1 MFLRKLYP
9 YQSGGSLPAR
19 LGFASAGISKV
30 PAMADHVHDGLFAEQ
45 VLFSLIGA
53 NMNAITDQALTKA
66 FIFNKYRVTRVMVF
80 GNNGTSLTAAAGGIY
95 TGAGKTGSAIVAASQ
110 AYTAITATDKGMDAT
125 LALTDRFTAAPVLSL
140 TTPQGATA
148 TADFY
153 LIGVPLS

>member
-19 LGFASAGISKV
+19 LGFASAGVSKV

-53 NMNAITDQALTKA
+53 NMNAITDQSFVKS
-66 FIFNKYRVTRVMVF
+66 FIFNKYRITRAMIF

-110 AYTAITATDKGMDAT
+110 AYAAITAAEKGMDAT
-125 LALTDRFTAAPVLSL
+125 LVLADRFMAAPILSL
-140 TTPQGATA
+140 TTAQGSAA

-153 LIGVPLS
+153 LVGVPLS